1 VVGEV
6 WLEFE
11 DSNATNV
18 IIQGSGAGQVWDY
31 SNAFNVSDTS
41 GTFFESPSAAP
52 SYMNVSTNFPTTDFA
67 VIDHADSTATFIES
81 NTTGFI
87 LMVYMSQEQ

>member
-1 VVGEV
+1 MVGEV

-52 SYMNVSTNFPTTDFA
+52 PYMNAPVNFPTSDFA
-67 VIDHADSTATFIES
+67 IIDIADSTSTFLES